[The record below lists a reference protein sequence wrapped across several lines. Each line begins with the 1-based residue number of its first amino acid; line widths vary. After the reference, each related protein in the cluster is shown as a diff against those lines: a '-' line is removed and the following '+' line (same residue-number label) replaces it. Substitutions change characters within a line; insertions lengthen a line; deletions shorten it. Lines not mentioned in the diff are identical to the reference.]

1 MKKIIT
7 ISVMALGILGFIPAH
22 ATLDLELT
30 QGVSSAIPIA
40 VSPFTND
47 SPASVP
53 GNQAVSQIISN
64 DLNNSGQ
71 FRVKNTADSSP
82 DAGNINFTFWRGQN
96 VNDVVLGK
104 VTALSGGKY
113 QVQFRLVNLYA
124 QNNAKQVD
132 ANSAT
137 LLNES
142 FTTSQAGLRTV
153 AHHISDLVYQKL
165 TGMRGV
171 FNTKIAYV
179 LVNRKPGLIGRH
191 INSEYRLEVADI
203 DGFNPQT
210 LLTSSQPIMSPSWA
224 PDGKNIAYVSFEN
237 HEAAIYFQNVFNAS
251 RQLVTRFPGIN
262 GAPAFSPDGRKMA
275 VVLSVSGNPKIYLLD
290 LVTKKLTQVT
300 HGTSIDT
307 EPSFSPDAKNII
319 FTSNRDGKP
328 QIYRMNLASG
338 QTDRL
343 TFSGDYNARALY
355 LPDGQGIVMM
365 HREGGL
371 FSIAYQNLTSGQ
383 LRVLT
388 PAGSDE
394 SPSLAPNGQ
403 MIVYATDTADHGLLA
418 MVSTNGRIKLKLP
431 ARDGGVQEPAWSPF
445 LRG

>member
-1 MKKIIT
+1 MKNVIK
-7 ISVMALGILGFIPAH
+7 ISVVALSFLGFVPAH

-40 VSPFTND
+40 VSAFTND
-47 SPASVP
+47 SAAVVP
-53 GNQAVSQIISN
+53 GNQAISQIISN

-71 FRVKNTADSSP
+71 FRVKKTPDNSA
-82 DAGNINFTFWRGQN
+82 DAGNVNFTYWRGQN

-104 VTALSGGKY
+104 VTALSDGKY
-113 QVQFRLVNLYA
+113 QVQFRLIGLYPQA
-124 QNNAKQVD
+124 P
-132 ANSAT
+132 
-137 LLNES
+137 LLNDS

-153 AHHISDLVYQKL
+153 AHHISDLIYQKL
-165 TGMRGV
+165 TGMPGV

-179 LVNRKPGLIGRH
+179 LVNRKPGLLGRH
-191 INSEYRLEVADI
+191 IKSEYRLEVADI

-210 LLTSSQPIMSPSWA
+210 LLTSSQPMMSPSWA

-237 HEAAIYFQNVFNAS
+237 HEAAIYLQNIYNAH

-275 VVLSVSGNPKIYLLD
+275 LVLSLTGSPKIYFLD
-290 LVTKKLTQVT
+290 LSSKKLTQMT
-300 HGTSIDT
+300 QGNSIDT
-307 EPSFSPDAKNII
+307 EPSFSPDGKAMI
-319 FTSNRDGKP
+319 FTSNRGGGP
-328 QIYRMNLASG
+328 QIYRYTFATG
-338 QTDRL
+338 QTDRI

-383 LRVLT
+383 LRTLT

>member
-1 MKKIIT
+1 MKNLIK
-7 ISVMALGILGFIPAH
+7 ISVVTLGFLGFVPAH

-40 VSPFTND
+40 VAAFTND
-47 SPASVP
+47 SAAVVP

-71 FRVKNTADSSP
+71 FRVKNTTDNSA
-82 DAGNINFTFWRGQN
+82 DAGNINFTYWRGQN

-104 VTALSGGKY
+104 VTALSDGKY
-113 QVQFRLVNLYA
+113 QVQFRLIGLYPQA
-124 QNNAKQVD
+124 PLIND
-132 ANSAT
+132 
-137 LLNES
+137 S

-179 LVNRKPGLIGRH
+179 LVNRSPGLIGRR
-191 INSEYRLEVADI
+191 IKSEYRLEVADI

-210 LLTSSQPIMSPSWA
+210 LLTSSQPMMSPSWA

-237 HEAAIYFQNVFNAS
+237 HEAAIYLQNIYNAH

-275 VVLSVSGNPKIYLLD
+275 LVLSLTGSPKIYFLD
-290 LVTKKLTQVT
+290 LANKKLTQIT
-300 HGTSIDT
+300 HGSSIDT
-307 EPSFSPDAKNII
+307 EPSFSPDGKAMI
-319 FTSNRDGKP
+319 FTSNRGGGP
-328 QIYRMNLASG
+328 QIYRYTFATG
-338 QTDRL
+338 QTDRI
-343 TFSGDYNARALY
+343 TFTGNYNARALY

-383 LRVLT
+383 LRTLT